1 MTLEP
6 DTILNSRYRVLE
18 ILGEGGMGAV
28 YKAQDVN
35 LGVTVAVKE
44 NLFTTEEYTR
54 QFRVEAT
61 LLATLRHPN
70 LTRVTDHFVQ
80 DEIQYIVMD
89 YIDGED
95 LRQRMERVGILD
107 EDEVVKIG
115 VSLCDALSYLH
126 SLSPRILHRDVKPG
140 NVRISP
146 SGHVFLVDFGL
157 AKIVQG
163 NEMTITGARAMTP
176 GYSPPEQYGTARTD
190 NRSDIYSLGATLY
203 SALTGKLPE
212 DGLARAMKQA
222 QLTPIRTHNPRVT
235 RKLAS
240 IVEESLAVQSENRF
254 QTADEF
260 RQALVNSRKIT
271 RRRLTSQE
279 LVIEPPPP
287 SVPLAKRS
295 AKPSRPGGAD
305 SRRDSG
311 RRGVQEVPPAEPIH
325 FQNDAEQ
332 LENGRKKR
340 ARKSRARLTW
350 FVALILIGAGIGS
363 FYYFPEFSNQAL
375 ALIYTATG
383 TPTATATE
391 TSPTPTTTPAPPT
404 PTLAVILNETALPSP
419 SPTATNTQPP
429 TATLA
434 PSATPTATLSPTPAP
449 TPTGGSAQLA
459 FVSDRSGS
467 PQIWLMDVDGS
478 NLIQVTD
485 LSGGACQP
493 SWSPDGERLIFI
505 SPCLT
510 EFDEYSGSALFTID
524 ADGDN
529 LTPVIG
535 SRNGD
540 YDPDWSP
547 DGSQILFTSSRNS
560 QPQIFLLSLD
570 DNSITML
577 ADTGLKN
584 LHPEWNVDGTKI
596 AFISTR
602 DGPFQVW
609 TMNPDGSEQ
618 ARFSRSGELR
628 DSTPVWSPD
637 GRFLVFTQR
646 NQTGGTPTI
655 ILAPIEDDG
664 FSEIRLTPR
673 NSPARSG
680 AYSPDG
686 KWLVYEGWPDGDNH
700 DIYLLDLTNLTNI
713 RLTSEASFEFDPAW
727 RPLP

>member
-1 MTLEP
+1 
-6 DTILNSRYRVLE
+6 
-18 ILGEGGMGAV
+18 MGAV

-80 DEIQYIVMD
+80 EEIQYIVMD

-107 EDEVVKIG
+107 EDEIVKIG

-126 SLSPRILHRDVKPG
+126 GLSPRILHRDVKPG

-157 AKIVQG
+157 AKVVQG
-163 NEMTITGARAMTP
+163 NELTITGARAMTP

-190 NRSDIYSLGATLY
+190 ARSDIYSLGATLY

-235 RKLAS
+235 KKLALV
-240 IVEESLAVQSENRF
+240 IEESLAVQPENRF
-254 QTADEF
+254 QEADEF
-260 RQALVNSRKIT
+260 RQALINSRKIT
-271 RRRLTSQE
+271 RRRLTSAE
-279 LVIEPPPP
+279 LVIEPPP
-287 SVPLAKRS
+287 SVPVAGRALR
-295 AKPSRPGGAD
+295 PSRPSGSELGAD
-305 SRRDSG
+305 SSSSG
-311 RRGVQEVPPAEPIH
+311 VKEVPPAEPIV
-325 FQNDAEQ
+325 FQNDGRQ
-332 LENGRKKR
+332 NGPSKKR
-340 ARKSRARLTW
+340 RGQKSRGRWAW
-350 FVALILIGAGIGS
+350 FVALLLIAAGLGS
-363 FYYFPEFSNQAL
+363 TYLFPEYASQAL
-375 ALIYTATG
+375 AFIYPTAG
-383 TPTATATE
+383 TPTASPTDPPVSATTTMAPATPTFSAVLAVTE
-391 TSPTPTTTPAPPT
+391 T
-404 PTLAVILNETALPSP
+404 PSP
-419 SPTATNTQPP
+419 SPTVTETSPP
-429 TATLA
+429 TATLP
-434 PSATPTATLSPTPAP
+434 PSLTPTATLSPTPTP
-449 TPTGGSAQLA
+449 TPLGGSAQIA

-467 PQIWLMDVDGS
+467 PQIWLMDVDS
-478 NLIQVTD
+478 RNMVQITD
-485 LSGGACQP
+485 ISGGACQP
-493 SWSPDGERLIFI
+493 DWSPDGERLIFI

-510 EFDEYSGSALFTID
+510 EFDEYAGSALFTID
-524 ADGDN
+524 ADGGN
-529 LTPVIG
+529 LTPVTG

-560 QPQIFLLSLD
+560 IPQIFLLSLD
-570 DNSITML
+570 DNSITVL
-577 ADTGLKN
+577 ADAGLKN
-584 LHPEWNVDGTKI
+584 IHPEWNVDGTRI
-596 AFISTR
+596 TFISTR

-609 TMNPDGSEQ
+609 SMNPDGTEQ

-628 DSTPVWSPD
+628 DSLPVWSPD

-646 NQTGGTPTI
+646 NLTGGTPSI

-700 DIYLLDLTNLTNI
+700 DIYLLDLTSLTTVQ
-713 RLTSEASFEFDPAW
+713 LTTESSFEFDPAW
-727 RPLP
+727 RPGR